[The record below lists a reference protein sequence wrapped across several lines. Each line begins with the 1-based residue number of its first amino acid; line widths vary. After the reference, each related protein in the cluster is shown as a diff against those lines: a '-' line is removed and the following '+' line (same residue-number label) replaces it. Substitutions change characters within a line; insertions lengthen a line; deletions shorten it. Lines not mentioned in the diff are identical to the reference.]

1 MITQE
6 NKDFLLNTFNINTD
20 EYSNEELDSMLDRIL
35 SSIYNELE
43 ENKKTLDELTK
54 ELSNAYKT
62 YSD

>member
-43 ENKKTLDELTK
+43 ESKKTLDELTK